1 MKAVRRV
8 YEHLFRRAV
17 YPFYESGLKRRSTLR
32 YLAEYEQNQWL
43 PAERIQAM
51 RWEKLQTLI
60 AHCWQRVPFYRDH
73 WGRAGMS
80 DPSEIRSLEDYA
92 RLPVL
97 TKRNLREESERLK
110 ADSYRDDLLYKT
122 TGGSTGEPVT
132 IGYTRES
139 YERRTAVMLRGYRW
153 AGAPLGRHVLFL
165 WGHDPDGQSLKERLH
180 HAAFNRRILNAY
192 MMGERNMAA
201 YADAIDADR
210 PRTLVGYVAPLVRL
224 AKWLDAQGR
233 RVHAPEALICAAEPL
248 YPHHRVLLER
258 VFGCRVHNT
267 YGCREVML
275 IASECGVCEGL
286 HVNADH
292 LHVELGDP
300 VFADGHHDVPRETLI
315 TDLHNYG
322 MPLMRYANGDI
333 ATERHGGGACG
344 RGLPLLAS
352 VDGRQMDALRTP
364 EGRFVGEFLEY
375 LVFATP
381 GIVRFQAAQHSID
394 TIDVTVVRGEGFR
407 ETSLD
412 TLRERF
418 RQTCGDTTRLT
429 FHFAD
434 DIPLTPTGKLRVA
447 ISTLSCSATTALT
460 HTLEWSA
467 RLGLE
472 PAMMGVV

>member
-1 MKAVRRV
+1 MKALRRA
-8 YEHLFRRAV
+8 YEPLFRNVV
-17 YPFYESGLKRRSTLR
+17 YPLYESALMRRSTLR

-43 PAERIQAM
+43 PAERIQALQW
-51 RWEKLQTLI
+51 RKLQALI
-60 AHCWQRVPFYRDH
+60 AHCWERVPFYRDH

-80 DPSEIRSLEDYA
+80 DPAEIRSLQDYA

-97 TKRNLREESERLK
+97 TKRDLREDFERLK
-110 ADSYRDDLLYKT
+110 ADGYRDRLLYKT

-165 WGHDPDGQSLKERLH
+165 WGHDPAGQSLKERLH

-192 MMGERNMAA
+192 VMGEHNMAA

-210 PRTLVGYVAPLVRL
+210 PRTLVGYVSPLVRL
-224 AKWLDAQGR
+224 AKWLDAHGR
-233 RVHAPEALICAAEPL
+233 RVHALEALICAAEPL
-248 YPHHRVLLER
+248 YPHHRDLLER

-275 IASECGVCEGL
+275 IASECAACEGL

-292 LHVELGDP
+292 LHVELGDA
-300 VFADGHHDVPRETLI
+300 VYDAGHAVPREVLI

-333 ATERHGGGACG
+333 ATEKHGKCACG

-352 VDGRQMDALRTP
+352 VDGRRMDALRTP
-364 EGRFVGEFLEY
+364 GGHFVGELLEF

-381 GIVRFQAAQHSID
+381 GIVRFQAEQHSID
-394 TIDVTVVRGEGFR
+394 IIEVTLVCGDGF
-407 ETSLD
+407 EASSLD

-418 RQTCGDTTRLT
+418 RETCGDSTRLN

-434 DIPLTPTGKLRVA
+434 DIALTPTGKLRVA
-447 ISTLSCSATTALT
+447 ISTLSCSAATALT
-460 HTLEWSA
+460 HAIEWIA
-467 RLGLE
+467 RLGID
-472 PAMMGVV
+472 PVVMGVV

>member
-1 MKAVRRV
+1 MKALRRV
-8 YEHLFRRAV
+8 YEPLFRNV
-17 YPFYESGLKRRSTLR
+17 LYPLYESGLMRRRTLR
-32 YLAEYEQNQWL
+32 YLAEYERNQWL
-43 PAERIQAM
+43 PAEQVRALQ
-51 RWEKLQTLI
+51 WEKLQTLI
-60 AHCWQRVPFYRDH
+60 AHCWERVPFYRAH

-80 DPSEIRSLEDYA
+80 DPAEIRSLEDYA

-97 TKRNLREESERLK
+97 TKRDLREDFERLK
-110 ADSYRDDLLYKT
+110 ADGHRDRLLYKT

-165 WGHDPDGQSLKERLH
+165 WGHDPDSQSLKERLH

-192 MMGERNMAA
+192 VMGERNMAN

-210 PRTLVGYVAPLVRL
+210 PGTLVGYVSPLVRL
-224 AKWLDAQGR
+224 AKWLEAQGR
-233 RVHAPEALICAAEPL
+233 RVHAPDTLICAAEPL
-248 YPHHRVLLER
+248 YPHHRALLER
-258 VFGCRVHNT
+258 VFRCRVHNT

-275 IASECGVCEGL
+275 IASECGACEGL

-300 VFADGHHDVPRETLI
+300 VFATGHAVPREVLI

-333 ATERHGGGACG
+333 ATETHGDCACG

-352 VDGRQMDALRTP
+352 VDGRRMDALRTP
-364 EGRFVGEFLEY
+364 EGRFVGEFLEF

-381 GIVRFQAAQHSID
+381 GVVRFQAAQHRLD
-394 TIDVTVVRGEGFR
+394 TIEVTLVRGEGFSDA
-407 ETSLD
+407 SLE

-418 RQTCGDTTRLT
+418 RHTCGESTRLT

-447 ISTLSCSATTALT
+447 ISTLSCSAATALT
-460 HTLEWSA
+460 QTLEWSA
-467 RLGLE
+467 RLGGD
-472 PAMMGVV
+472 PVVMGIV

>member
-1 MKAVRRV
+1 MKALRQA
-8 YEHLFRRAV
+8 YEPLFRNVV
-17 YPFYESGLKRRSTLR
+17 YPLYESGLMRRSTLR
-32 YLAEYEQNQWL
+32 YLAEYERNQWL
-43 PAERIQAM
+43 PAERIQALQW
-51 RWEKLQTLI
+51 RKLQALI
-60 AHCWQRVPFYRDH
+60 AHCWERVPFYRDH

-80 DPSEIRSLEDYA
+80 DPAEICSLQDYA

-97 TKRNLREESERLK
+97 TKRDLREDFERLK
-110 ADSYRDDLLYKT
+110 ADGYRDRLLYKT

-132 IGYTRES
+132 LGYTRES

-165 WGHDPDGQSLKERLH
+165 WGHDPDGQSLKERLY

-192 MMGERNMAA
+192 VMGEHNMAA

-210 PRTLVGYVAPLVRL
+210 PRTLVGYVSPLVRL
-224 AKWLDAQGR
+224 AKWLDAHGR

-248 YPHHRVLLER
+248 YPHHRALLER

-275 IASECGVCEGL
+275 VASECDVCEGL

-292 LHVELGDP
+292 LHVELGAP
-300 VFADGHHDVPRETLI
+300 AYETGHAVPREVLI

-333 ATERHGGGACG
+333 ATEKHGNCTCG
-344 RGLPLLAS
+344 RGLPLLAN
-352 VDGRQMDALRTP
+352 VDGRRMDALRTP
-364 EGRFVGEFLEY
+364 EGHFVGEFLEF

-394 TIDVTVVRGEGFR
+394 TIEVTLVRGDGFQAS
-407 ETSLD
+407 SLD
-412 TLRERF
+412 ALRERF
-418 RQTCGDTTRLT
+418 RESYGDSTRLT

-447 ISTLSCSATTALT
+447 ISTLSCSVATALT
-460 HTLEWSA
+460 HAFEWIV
-467 RLGLE
+467 RLGID
-472 PAMMGVV
+472 PVVMGVV